1 MGATQPRKL
10 VASALV
16 LFALCIVYNMV
27 VIEGGFIPP
36 LLVFAVVS
44 LVLAGAMLQPW
55 RWAPPMAAVWFLLVF
70 ATSVPIIVDDLSGAN
85 GVHQLLW
92 QVVTTL
98 VAAAAAGAAS
108 GVVATVRDRRG
119 AAGGQRAAA

>member
-1 MGATQPRKL
+1 MNDDSRIPGPGQP
-10 VASALV
+10 
-16 LFALCIVYNMV
+16 
-27 VIEGGFIPP
+27 GH
-36 LLVFAVVS
+36 VFAVVS

-55 RWAPPMAAVWFLLVF
+55 RWAPPMATVWFLLVF

-98 VAAAAAGAAS
+98 VAAAGAAS